1 METRGTALWRALV
14 CGLAFV
20 VSTGWQQTA
29 APVDPITPLT
39 LDVASCAGLDPR
51 AADGPRME
59 GPTFPTPDPD
69 ALLVQ
74 LETLERQLA
83 DAADADVPELLFALG
98 RLRTAF
104 YVGDDSPHAGYAASR
119 PEQFRISW
127 WLWVYRGT
135 DFQELIRRYPGSEWA
150 DNAAYALSL
159 VPRPHHCEGDLDCP
173 LSVAWEPIAA
183 FLQAYPDSPFAAAAV
198 DRALAAFGEVE
209 TDLDLRSTAYWFNDP
224 DRMRALV
231 ESLDGV
237 GRMLPPP
244 HGARL
249 LERAAQLWWQY
260 SDYERAGAAYR
271 AAQTGATPEV
281 RSCLD
286 ARLNAVPD
294 AWLTLDPTRVLH
306 PSLVE
311 LNWQPPNAAVRAF
324 VVYRSPAASE
334 LGVAVERLPAATQT
348 WTDTG
353 TVSGDAYW
361 YRVVAELPD
370 GVLQSNPSPA
380 EIEPLSLAVEGVA
393 ASIRD
398 EYLHVF
404 GELYNG
410 FPQVIRLAP
419 DGSVFE
425 RRYSEFIGAG
435 DPSSPYAR
443 YVDEVWLT
451 DHGGLGV
458 LSFRGTSGRLP
469 ADLMSAVRQGNG
481 HIMDY
486 PRQARLTV
494 VSLDETEN
502 AAWIAR
508 GGDSVRAWTSI
519 DCVGPLA
526 ICWLSGRGGVSLRDE
541 TGQIITTVDL
551 RSGGR
556 GGSPKRVYAD
566 PRDGTVWAQLLR
578 GGLLHLNRDGATL
591 TYLATGS
598 TALTADLDRDRV
610 IWFTRRGTDRR
621 TRLVRIDVDD
631 PDLRQVVVA
640 ADVPFRP
647 KMAPDLN
654 GGVWLVTDD
663 EALRIDRSG
672 RTIVRAPL
680 DGPSRP

>member
-1 METRGTALWRALV
+1 M
-14 CGLAFV
+14 
-20 VSTGWQQTA
+20 
-29 APVDPITPLT
+29 
-39 LDVASCAGLDPR
+39 
-51 AADGPRME
+51 
-59 GPTFPTPDPD
+59 
-69 ALLVQ
+69 
-74 LETLERQLA
+74 
-83 DAADADVPELLFALG
+83 
-98 RLRTAF
+98 
-104 YVGDDSPHAGYAASR
+104 
-119 PEQFRISW
+119 
-127 WLWVYRGT
+127 
-135 DFQELIRRYPGSEWA
+135 
-150 DNAAYALSL
+150 
-159 VPRPHHCEGDLDCP
+159 
-173 LSVAWEPIAA
+173 
-183 FLQAYPDSPFAAAAV
+183 
-198 DRALAAFGEVE
+198 
-209 TDLDLRSTAYWFNDP
+209 
-224 DRMRALV
+224 
-231 ESLDGV
+231 
-237 GRMLPPP
+237 
-244 HGARL
+244 
-249 LERAAQLWWQY
+249 
-260 SDYERAGAAYR
+260 
-271 AAQTGATPEV
+271 
-281 RSCLD
+281 
-286 ARLNAVPD
+286 
-294 AWLTLDPTRVLH
+294 
-306 PSLVE
+306 PS
-311 LNWQPPNAAVRAF
+311 
-324 VVYRSPAASE
+324 
-334 LGVAVERLPAATQT
+334 G
-348 WTDTG
+348 
-353 TVSGDAYW
+353 AYW

-380 EIEPLSLAVEGVA
+380 EIEPLSLAVEGIAV
-393 ASIRD
+393 SIRN

-458 LSFRGTSGRLP
+458 LSFPGAPGRLP
-469 ADLMSAVRQGNG
+469 ASLISAARQGVE
-481 HIMDY
+481 HLIDY
-486 PRQARLTV
+486 PRPSPGNRLLI
-494 VSLDETEN
+494 SLDETEN
-502 AAWIAR
+502 AVWTVR
-508 GGDSVRAWTSI
+508 GDGAPWTSI
-519 DCVGPLA
+519 DCVGSLA
-526 ICWLSGRGGVSLRDE
+526 ICWLSGRGGVSLRNE

-647 KMAPDLN
+647 RMAPDLN

-680 DGPSRP
+680 DGPNRP

>member
-1 METRGTALWRALV
+1 MESRGTALWRVLV

-59 GPTFPTPDPD
+59 GPTYPTPDPD
-69 ALLVQ
+69 GLLVQ
-74 LETLERQLA
+74 LESLERQLA

-104 YVGDDSPHAGYAASR
+104 YVGEDSPHAGYAASR
-119 PEQFRISW
+119 PEEFQISW
-127 WLWVYRGT
+127 GLWVYRGT

-150 DNAAYALSL
+150 DDAAYALSL
-159 VPRPHHCEGDLDCP
+159 VPRLHHCEGDLACR
-173 LSVAWEPIAA
+173 LNVAWEPIAA

-209 TDLDLRSTAYWFNDP
+209 TDLDLRSTAYWFHDP
-224 DRMRALV
+224 DRVRALV

-237 GRMLPPP
+237 GKLLPTPQ
-244 HGARL
+244 GTRL

-271 AAQTGATPEV
+271 AAQIGATPEV

-286 ARLNAVPD
+286 ARLDAVPD

-306 PSLVE
+306 PGRIE
-311 LNWQPPNAAVRAF
+311 LNWQPPDAAVRAF

-334 LGVAVERLPAATQT
+334 LGVAVVRLPADAHT

-353 TVSGDAYW
+353 TVPSGAYW

-370 GVLQSNPSPA
+370 GVLQSNASQA
-380 EIEPLSLAVEGVA
+380 ETPPLSLVVQGVA
-393 ASIRD
+393 VSTRD

-404 GELYNG
+404 GELYNE

-425 RRYSEFIGAG
+425 RRNSEFIGVG
-435 DPSSPYAR
+435 NPTSPYAR

-458 LSFRGTSGRLP
+458 LSFPGAPGRLP
-469 ADLMSAVRQGNG
+469 ASLILAARQGVE
-481 HIMDY
+481 HLIDY
-486 PRQARLTV
+486 SRPSPGNRLLI
-494 VSLDETEN
+494 SLDETEN
-502 AAWIAR
+502 AVWTVR
-508 GGDSVRAWTSI
+508 GGGAPWSSI
-519 DCVGPLA
+519 DCVDRLA

-551 RSGGR
+551 RGR
-556 GGSPKRVYAD
+556 GGNPEHVYAD
-566 PRDGTVWAQLLR
+566 PRDGSVWAQSGR
-578 GGLLHLNRDGATL
+578 RLLHLGLDGVIL
-591 TYLATGS
+591 TDLTLATGGPV
-598 TALTADLDRDRV
+598 LTADLDRDRV
-610 IWFTRRGTDRR
+610 IWFTRWVPDRHE
-621 TRLVRIDVDD
+621 LVRIDVDD
-631 PDLRQVVVA
+631 PTLRQEIVA
-640 ADVPFRP
+640 VDVPSLP

-672 RTIVRAPL
+672 RTILRAPL